1 MKSRETLVRLHRFQV
16 DEKRRQVADIE
27 AMIADFQRMEREL
40 EQQIVAEQE
49 RSGITDVT
57 HYAYPTFAKAAN
69 DRRANLLRSV
79 EELEGQLAEAREQFA
94 EAYSELKKHELM
106 QEKDQD
112 RKRSELLASEQ
123 SDLDAVAAEMHRRS
137 SMTS

>member
-69 DRRANLLRSV
+69 DRRDNLLRSV

-112 RKRSELLASEQ
+112 RRRSELLASEQ
-123 SDLDAVAAEMHRRS
+123 GELDAVAAEMHRRG

>member
-27 AMIADFQRMEREL
+27 AMIADFKRMEREL

-57 HYAYPTFAKAAN
+57 HYAYPTFAKAAH
-69 DRRANLLRSV
+69 DRRSNLLRSV
-79 EELEGQLAEAREQFA
+79 EELEGQLAEAREHFA

-137 SMTS
+137 SMSS

>member
-1 MKSRETLVRLHRFQV
+1 V

-137 SMTS
+137 TMTS

>member
-112 RKRSELLASEQ
+112 RKRTELLASEQ